1 MPEVKSF
8 TTLRNMVSRR
18 LDQNERRVQMS
29 RITAFVA
36 ALAIVASAS
45 VASAGGP
52 VVIEEEDNVIAVIP
66 GAAPVSSLGS
76 GAILAGVAGIALLA
90 AVAKNNSG
98 SH

>member
-1 MPEVKSF
+1 
-8 TTLRNMVSRR
+8 
-18 LDQNERRVQMS
+18 MS

-66 GAAPVSSLGS
+66 GAAPASSLGS
-76 GAILAGVAGIALLA
+76 GPVIAGVLGLALLA
-90 AVAKNNSG
+90 AVVSKNNSG

>member
-1 MPEVKSF
+1 
-8 TTLRNMVSRR
+8 
-18 LDQNERRVQMS
+18 MS

-66 GAAPVSSLGS
+66 GAAPASSLGS
-76 GAILAGVAGIALLA
+76 GPVIAGVLGLALLA
-90 AVAKNNSG
+90 AVVSNNNSR